1 MSYRQRSRDFPR
13 RKLRGG
19 FPNTDLTGWRREKMK
34 SNLQRFFEEL
44 KDPMILIL
52 LAAALISGITS
63 AYEGESYADVVIILA
78 VVIINAV
85 LGVLQESKA
94 EKAIEALQE
103 IAAATSKVMRGGK
116 MEVKR
121 ARSSYPVI
129 L

>member
-1 MSYRQRSRDFPR
+1 MKEYLEKSSKILDELQTTEQGLSEAEAAR
-13 RKLRGG
+13 RLSEHG
-19 FPNTDLTGWRREKMK
+19 PNRLAAGKKK

-63 AYEGESYADVVIILA
+63 AYEGESYADVVIILT

-103 IAAATSKVMRGGK
+103 LSLIH
-116 MEVKR
+116 
-121 ARSSYPVI
+121 I
-129 L
+129 